1 MGDDTEIKA
10 LREEALD
17 VIMKLPKEKTNQNV
31 EYSLSFFFR
40 GQKQRTGVFLMTVSY
55 RYD

>member
-17 VIMKLPKEKTNQNV
+17 VIMKLPKEKQIEMWNI
-31 EYSLSFFFR
+31 LR
-40 GQKQRTGVFLMTVSY
+40 RLKQ
-55 RYD
+55 